1 VTAMVR
7 LNRFRMNYLD
17 RFQRMIDEYNAGSV
31 NVEDFFR
38 RLMAFAQELNGE
50 EKRAIS
56 EQLSEEE
63 LALFDLL
70 TQPEPELA
78 DKEKSQVKK
87 TARELLN
94 KLKGEKLVLD
104 WRKRQES
111 RAQVRVTIEEVL
123 DRGLPE
129 VYTRELFARKTEA
142 VFHHIYESYFGAG
155 RGIYAAVM

>member
-1 VTAMVR
+1 
-7 LNRFRMNYLD
+7 
-17 RFQRMIDEYNAGSV
+17 
-31 NVEDFFR
+31 
-38 RLMAFAQELNGE
+38 
-50 EKRAIS
+50 
-56 EQLSEEE
+56 
-63 LALFDLL
+63 L
-70 TQPEPELA
+70 TQPEPQLTG
-78 DKEKSQVKK
+78 KEKSLVKK

-129 VYTRELFARKTEA
+129 VYTRDLFARKTEA

-155 RGIYAAVM
+155 RGIYAVVM